1 MKSGFLLFRLP
12 RALPDCVAI
21 ITGLLLIGATYQ
33 IEAQGYIA
41 SAQISVQAVGDG
53 TYNYTIQLN
62 NDSSSMNPIGT
73 FWFAWVPDVYGYD
86 LLTAMPMN
94 LQTPANW
101 GGYVTGGDSYYYADG
116 YGIQFYANGAP
127 LAPGSSL
134 TFGFNSTDS
143 PATLNA
149 TSPYFNLPASTSYI
163 YAGYAEGDPGAEIA
177 LQVVPEPSSLSLVL
191 VALFGLIFGGRRSL
205 PKFRPLPMKLR
216 AFRKAREIKAFAKI

>member
-1 MKSGFLLFRLP
+1 MMYKSMKSGFLLIRLP
-12 RALPDCVAI
+12 VVLPNYFTL

-33 IEAQGYIA
+33 AQAQGYVA
-41 SAQISVQAVGDG
+41 SAQISAQAVGDG

-62 NDSSSMNPIGT
+62 NSSSSMNPIGT

-86 LLTAMPMN
+86 LLTSMPMN
-94 LQTPANW
+94 LQTPAGW
-101 GGYVTGGDSYYYADG
+101 GGYVTGGDSYYYPDG
-116 YGIQFYANGAP
+116 YSIQFYANAAP

-163 YAGYAEGDPGAEIA
+163 YASYAEGDPGAEIA

-191 VALFGLIFGGRRSL
+191 VAVFGVIFGGRRSL
-205 PKFRPLPMKLR
+205 PKFQHLPVRLRPS
-216 AFRKAREIKAFAKI
+216 RKAR